1 MSSKEKT
8 FFITTSIPY
17 VNARPHIGHALE
29 YVQADVVARF
39 HRKQGRDVRFLSGTD
54 ENALKN
60 VQAAQSA
67 GKEVKEFVFEHAA
80 IFRDLLMKLN
90 ISHDDFIRTSVEE
103 RHIKGAQK
111 LWSACKPDDIYKK
124 KYHGFYCMGCEEFKL
139 QKDLVNNECPE
150 HFGRALEE
158 VEEENYF
165 FRLSAYED
173 TLRAL
178 ITSGEISII
187 PDGRK
192 NETLA
197 FIDGGLEDFS
207 ISRSQ
212 KRAKNWGVAVPGDAM
227 QVMYVWIDALSNY
240 INALDYA
247 SDGERFHTYWQ
258 QGETVHVIGK
268 GINRFHTIYW
278 PALLL
283 SAGLALPKKIFIH
296 GYITVDGQKMSKTIG
311 NVVDPFELIKKYGT
325 DSVRYY
331 LLREISSSED
341 GDFSIKKF
349 EERYNGD
356 LANGL
361 GNLVARVTTLGEK
374 VSPVSIQKNQ
384 AIEDEIKRVDMRA
397 QEYIISFHLNEALG
411 VIWELIG
418 YGDRYIN
425 DTKPWTIKDDPIALQ
440 KIIADASILIDMI
453 RALIKPFIPETA
465 QKIKEQI
472 SIDGDTITIKRGNVI
487 FPRLTRV

>member
-1 MSSKEKT
+1 MKSERKK
-8 FFITTSIPY
+8 FYITTSIPY
-17 VNARPHIGHALE
+17 VNAHPHMGHALE
-29 YVQADVVARF
+29 YVQTDVIARF
-39 HRKQGRDVRFLSGTD
+39 NRQWGRDVWFLSGTD

-60 VQAAQSA
+60 VQAAEAVGRSV
-67 GKEVKEFVFEHAA
+67 EEFVAENAK
-80 IFRDLLMKLN
+80 IFQDLLAALN
-90 ISHDDFIRTSVEE
+90 ISNDDFIRTAVED

-111 LWSACKPDDIYKK
+111 LWSVCKQGDIYKK
-124 KYHGFYCMGCEEFKL
+124 KYRGLYCLGCEEFKL
-139 QKDLVNNECPE
+139 EKDLINGECLE
-150 HFGRALEE
+150 HPGRSLDQ

-173 TLRAL
+173 ILKQL
-178 ITSGEISII
+178 IVSNELMIL

-192 NETLA
+192 NETVA

-207 ISRSQ
+207 ISRSRE
-212 KRAKNWGVAVPGDAM
+212 RAKNWGVSVPRDET

-247 SDGERFHTYWQ
+247 NDGEKFKEYWQ
-258 QGETVHVIGK
+258 HGETVHVIGK

-283 SAGLALPKKIFIH
+283 SAGLAVPKKVFIH
-296 GYITVDGQKMSKTIG
+296 GYVTIDGQKMSKTIG
-311 NVVDPFELIKKYGT
+311 NVIDPFELIKKYGT
-325 DSVRYY
+325 DPVRYY
-331 LLREISSSED
+331 LLREISSGED

-361 GNLVARVTTLGEK
+361 GNLIARVTTLGEK
-374 VSPVSIQKNQ
+374 ISPMPVQKS
-384 AIEDEIKRVDMRA
+384 DEIMKEVDRVRVLA
-397 QEYIISFHLNEALG
+397 QQYIESFRLNEALG

-425 DTKPWTIKDDPIALQ
+425 NTKPWTVKDNSVALQ
-440 KIIADASILIDMI
+440 KIIADVSMLIDAI
-453 RALIKPFIPETA
+453 GELIEPFLPETA
-465 QKIKEQI
+465 EKIHQQI
-472 SIDGDTITIKRGNVI
+472 VVDDKNIIIKKSGNL
-487 FPRLTRV
+487 FPRL